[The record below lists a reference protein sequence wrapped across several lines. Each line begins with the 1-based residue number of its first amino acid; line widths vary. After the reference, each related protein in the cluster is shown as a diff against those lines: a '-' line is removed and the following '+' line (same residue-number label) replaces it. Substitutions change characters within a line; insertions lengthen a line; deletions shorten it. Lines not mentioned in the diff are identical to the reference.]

1 MKYMRDGEV
10 GIDSELV
17 CKAQQGSLDAF
28 NDLVLKYQ
36 DLLYSHAYAILGIRQ
51 SAEDATQE
59 STIKAFRNL
68 DRFRGDSFRNWLL
81 RIVTNTCYD
90 EMRRIKRHP
99 VTSLYPEDE
108 NNEDF
113 ESPVWLVDP
122 AISVMSMVEQK
133 ELSNILHCYLNE
145 LPDIFRSVIT
155 LIDLYDFDYSEA
167 ADILKIPL
175 GTIKSRLARA
185 RLQMNK
191 KLQISIGP
199 SQNYAMFEAQLVQ

>member
-113 ESPVWLVDP
+113 ESPV
-122 AISVMSMVEQK
+122 
-133 ELSNILHCYLNE
+133 
-145 LPDIFRSVIT
+145 
-155 LIDLYDFDYSEA
+155 
-167 ADILKIPL
+167 
-175 GTIKSRLARA
+175 G
-185 RLQMNK
+185 
-191 KLQISIGP
+191 
-199 SQNYAMFEAQLVQ
+199 